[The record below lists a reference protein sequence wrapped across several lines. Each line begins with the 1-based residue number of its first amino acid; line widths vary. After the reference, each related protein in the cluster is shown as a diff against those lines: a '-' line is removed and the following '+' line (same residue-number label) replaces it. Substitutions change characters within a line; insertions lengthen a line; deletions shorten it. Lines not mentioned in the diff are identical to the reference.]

1 MFQVS
6 CFKCCSH
13 LNPETWNL
21 VESKRVSAAKRRVGS
36 IAGSAS
42 QLMTVLLARD
52 IAHVDEGRVDD
63 ELVEV
68 NLWLSDNESEGLDE
82 KLS

>member
-21 VESKRVSAAKRRVGS
+21 AKRKCLSATQSAVSSVTVGL
-36 IAGSAS
+36 GD
-42 QLMTVLLARD
+42 LMSVTLL
-52 IAHVDEGRVDD
+52 AHVDESRVDD

-68 NLWLSDNESEGLDE
+68 DLWLSDNESEGLDE
-82 KLS
+82 QLS